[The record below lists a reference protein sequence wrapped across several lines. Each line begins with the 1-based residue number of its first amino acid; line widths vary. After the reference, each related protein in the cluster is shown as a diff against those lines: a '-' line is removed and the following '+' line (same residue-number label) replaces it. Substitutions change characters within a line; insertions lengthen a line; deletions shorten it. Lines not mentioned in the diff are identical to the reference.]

1 MNATRSQSTGLL
13 SDAASAR
20 KRSGLDGV
28 LAAQRSRVRVR
39 RLRTAVVAGVA
50 CLALTTALLW
60 LPAAPSAQAP
70 HAPVSHGP
78 VSHGPVSHAQAPRD
92 ATPPA
97 PIAPRPPSPPRAP
110 TGPVIAVV
118 ANDGAALRAALMDER
133 ELQALLLEAGEPAGL
148 VRVAGRAMA
157 ERELLIAAAGAPEAH
172 P

>member
-78 VSHGPVSHAQAPRD
+78 VSHAQAPRD

-133 ELQALLLEAGEPAGL
+133 ELQALLREAGEPAGL